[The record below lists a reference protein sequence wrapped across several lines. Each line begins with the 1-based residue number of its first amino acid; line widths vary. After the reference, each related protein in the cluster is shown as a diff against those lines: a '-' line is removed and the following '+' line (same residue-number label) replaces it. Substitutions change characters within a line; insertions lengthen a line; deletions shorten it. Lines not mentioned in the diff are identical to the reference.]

1 MPQNEALYTQA
12 HLKKLKEIYASG
24 ILKTKLGDRE
34 VWFKSEGELKNA
46 ITRIEA
52 ELGKKQ
58 IMTFAPTFRK
68 GL

>member
-1 MPQNEALYTQA
+1 MPYTEA

-34 VWFKSEGELKNA
+34 VWFKSEAELKNTIA
-46 ITRIEA
+46 KIES
-52 ELGKKQ
+52 ELGKQKLR
-58 IMTFAPTFRK
+58 TFAPTFTK